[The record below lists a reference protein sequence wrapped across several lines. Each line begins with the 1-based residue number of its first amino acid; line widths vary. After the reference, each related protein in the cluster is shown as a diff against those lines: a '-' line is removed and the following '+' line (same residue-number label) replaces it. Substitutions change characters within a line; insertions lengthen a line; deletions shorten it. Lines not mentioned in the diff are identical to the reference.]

1 MTRSNLTI
9 FAISLILAS
18 ACGEQEMAQ
27 TQEEL
32 SLLGKWRFS
41 SHILTGCDMPGDNL
55 ENRCTGSAVECG
67 VLTLAQGTWLW
78 EQSVRGASVLK
89 ESGGYHLSGNSI
101 FLTGAGS
108 PGPDG
113 YSISGSTIMFT
124 KTTLTFMNYG
134 ISDGCTYTDS
144 YIRYNQTAVPSK

>member
-9 FAISLILAS
+9 FAISLILAA
-18 ACGEQEMAQ
+18 ACGDQEIVQ

-41 SHILTGCDMPGDNL
+41 SHILSNCDMAGDNL
-55 ENRCTGSAVECG
+55 EYVCSGSAVECG
-67 VLTLAQGTWLW
+67 VLTLSEGAWLW
-78 EQSVRGASVLK
+78 EQSIRGASVFK
-89 ESGGYHLSGNSI
+89 EGGGYHLSGNSI

-124 KTTLTFMNYG
+124 KTTLTFTNYG

-144 YIRYNQTAVPSK
+144 YIRYNQTAVPAK